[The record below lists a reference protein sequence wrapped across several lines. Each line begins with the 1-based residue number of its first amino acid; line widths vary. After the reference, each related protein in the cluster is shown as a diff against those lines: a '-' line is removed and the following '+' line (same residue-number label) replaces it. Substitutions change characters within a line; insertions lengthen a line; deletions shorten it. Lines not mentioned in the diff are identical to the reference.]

1 MILSPSDETKH
12 LINSANII
20 LYVFHIVLIGKLF
33 PFRTQKTFIEC
44 YYEPGRM
51 PSVVV
56 IT

>member
-1 MILSPSDETKH
+1 MLSPSDETKH
-12 LINSANII
+12 LIKSANII